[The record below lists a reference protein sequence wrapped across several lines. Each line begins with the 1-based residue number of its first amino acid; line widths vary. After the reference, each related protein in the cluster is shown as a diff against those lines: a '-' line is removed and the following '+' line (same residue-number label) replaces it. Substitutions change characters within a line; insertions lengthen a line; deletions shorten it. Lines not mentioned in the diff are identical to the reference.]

1 MTGAEASE
9 QEPELRCALA
19 LHSPTSG
26 VVDVHEFIASL
37 VREIREADGAVVYH
51 TEVKTIN
58 RSADG
63 WIVRTTDTT
72 GSEMELHTA
81 RIVNAAGLSALE
93 VAAKSGLPRRGV
105 PLAPVPLQG
114 LVLRARHRSAANPQ
128 QLDLPLPEGGGL
140 GVHIT
145 ADISGARRAGPDAEF
160 IDTID
165 YSVDESRAERFAE
178 AVARYLP
185 AIRPEH
191 LTPDYSGIRP
201 KLVGPA
207 GGFADFVIADPVV
220 PTRGC
225 APDWHRISRAYGFPC
240 HRRARVRCDR
250 LGVARPAAGMHNP
263 GLKRS
268 VMSHRVLIIGSGPA
282 AHTAAVYAARA
293 ELSPVLFEG
302 FMAGGVAA
310 GGQLTTTTDV
320 ENFPGFPEGIM
331 GPELTDRFRAQSER
345 FGTTIHTETV
355 NEIDLSS
362 RPFRFKADAQE
373 GSADS
378 VIIATGATAKRL
390 DIPGANDGE
399 LWQKGISA
407 CAVCD
412 GALPAFR
419 DQPLVVIGG
428 GDSAVEEA
436 SFLTKYG
443 STVYIVHR
451 RDELRAS
458 KIMQQRALDNPKI
471 EMLWSHVVTQGQGRG
486 LPRSGPGQGSQ
497 DRRRAGPSRQPASS
511 SRSATRQTPHSSTA
525 RSKPTSRATSSPSPT
540 PPRPTSRASSPPA
553 TSKTTSGARPSP
565 PPVPAAWPP

>member
-1 MTGAEASE
+1 
-9 QEPELRCALA
+9 
-19 LHSPTSG
+19 
-26 VVDVHEFIASL
+26 
-37 VREIREADGAVVYH
+37 
-51 TEVKTIN
+51 
-58 RSADG
+58 
-63 WIVRTTDTT
+63 
-72 GSEMELHTA
+72 
-81 RIVNAAGLSALE
+81 
-93 VAAKSGLPRRGV
+93 
-105 PLAPVPLQG
+105 
-114 LVLRARHRSAANPQ
+114 
-128 QLDLPLPEGGGL
+128 
-140 GVHIT
+140 
-145 ADISGARRAGPDAEF
+145 
-160 IDTID
+160 
-165 YSVDESRAERFAE
+165 
-178 AVARYLP
+178 
-185 AIRPEH
+185 
-191 LTPDYSGIRP
+191 
-201 KLVGPA
+201 
-207 GGFADFVIADPVV
+207 
-220 PTRGC
+220 
-225 APDWHRISRAYGFPC
+225 
-240 HRRARVRCDR
+240 
-250 LGVARPAAGMHNP
+250 MHNP

-268 VMSHRVLIIGSGPA
+268 LMSHRVLIIGSGPA

-331 GPELTDRFRAQSER
+331 GPELTDRFRAQSVR

-362 RPFRFKADAQE
+362 RPFRFKADSQE

-419 DQPLVVIGG
+419 NQPLVVIGG

-436 SFLTKYG
+436 TFLTKYG

-471 EMLWSHVVTQGQGRG
+471 EMLWSHVVTQAKGADFLEAVRVKD
-486 LPRSGPGQGSQ
+486 L
-497 DRRRAGPSRQPASS
+497 
-511 SRSATRQTPHSSTA
+511 
-525 RSKPTSRATSSPSPT
+525 
-540 PPRPTSRASSPPA
+540 
-553 TSKTTSGARPSP
+553 KTGEERDI
-565 PPVPAAWPP
+565 PAAGLFFAIGHTPNTAFLNGQVETDDQDYIITKPDSTQTNIPGVFAAGDVQDKKWRQAITAAGTGCMAALEVEHFLASH